1 LNQSGKLK
9 LFGLPCWI
17 SANGTTVIPQGQFL
31 WLLAYVATQDDWV
44 SRKDLAELLWDDVDL
59 AGGLN
64 NLRQLLHRNKNLEW
78 AGMLE
83 ASSQALRLTGNTDIK
98 IFRRACQAANWQT
111 ALQEYSGS
119 MLEGLRPHGLEQ
131 LESFFESERS
141 ILQSDWREALIG
153 RTQTLERQG
162 NSVELFELLQRL
174 LEADPYNEDALHS
187 YLKQALKLGQLEK
200 GALAFRAFRQR
211 LKADLGLLPLPD
223 TLRLAEQVSGSE
235 LVARGS
241 DASDARLMG
250 RETEKALIQSQLES
264 DSVRLLT
271 LRGSGGVGK
280 TTLATWVL
288 ETGKNWFQDGT
299 VWVALQPVSTLD
311 DVPLVIAA
319 ALKLTLDAN
328 APVWNQISEHLRHQN
343 LLLILDNIEH
353 LRGVSESL
361 AGLLEVATKL
371 KLLVTSRVSLE
382 LPAETLMVLEGL
394 DYPEAPN
401 LELAQSSSAVR
412 LFVERAARRR
422 AGFVLTAQ
430 TMPGILRICAA
441 VHGLPLGL
449 ELAAAWAGELSPDAL
464 ADGLESNADLPEL
477 ESDGKHRSLQTV
489 FDHSWELLEDE
500 LRHALSALSVFRGGF
515 ERRAALEG
523 MNISARA
530 LLGLVGRSLLQ
541 SLPGGRYDLHSVV
554 QTFAAQ
560 KLEDEQ
566 LRHLQL
572 EHARYFARFAEQAEA
587 PLRGGAAQTRWLERL
602 AADHRNFTAVL
613 ETCHEIAPDL
623 ALRTATALSRY
634 WMLHGRAVEGLGQLE
649 AAINTYKISAHS
661 EVSEPTLLA
670 RAQLAAGIQ
679 ASCSALFERAYA
691 HLDAAQLETSAHGLV
706 LIEAEVLYWRAAN
719 ERDQG
724 LLEMAR
730 VHLNQA
736 MSLQEREHD
745 LWGLGHSINDLGV
758 VCAMEG
764 DDDTAESHFQT
775 SLRLCRE
782 REDRKGEASALENI
796 ALVSPHRLA
805 AITLMQESLAIKR
818 ELGDI
823 AGIAVSLSNL
833 GNESLQNG
841 KLQEARDNILESME
855 LFYRIGQP
863 LKTVHNLSVLG
874 EISVLEDKFTDAL
887 TLYGASLAGFERLQ
901 ALPDDRLS
909 ENIRWLEAKARE
921 ALTPE
926 VADAAY
932 ALGRSMTLDEAVC
945 FARQGGVIQQDRL
958 EAEARVAIGSA
969 SLLDVEN

>member
-1 LNQSGKLK
+1 
-9 LFGLPCWI
+9 
-17 SANGTTVIPQGQFL
+17 VIPQGQFL
-31 WLLAYVATQDDWV
+31 WLLAYIAIQDDWV
-44 SRKDLAELLWDDVDL
+44 ARKDLAELLWDDVDL
-59 AGGLN
+59 ASGLN

-83 ASSQALRLTGNTDIK
+83 SSSQALRLNGETDIK
-98 IFRRACQAANWQT
+98 IFRCACQSADWQT
-111 ALQEYSGS
+111 ALLEYSGLL
-119 MLEGLRPHGLEQ
+119 LEGLRPIGFEQ

-153 RTQTLERQG
+153 RAQTLERQG
-162 NSVELFELLQRL
+162 SSFELFELLQRL
-174 LEADPYNEDALHS
+174 LEADPYNEEALHS

-200 GALAFRAFRQR
+200 GALAFQAFRQR

-223 TLRLAEQVSGSE
+223 TLRLAEQVSGGE

-241 DASDARLMG
+241 DLNDVRLMG
-250 RETEKALIQSQLES
+250 RETEKALIQSQLEH

-288 ETGKNWFQDGT
+288 ETGKSWFQDGT
-299 VWVALQPVSTLD
+299 VWVALQPVSSLE

-319 ALKLTLDAN
+319 VLNLSLN
-328 APVWNQISEHLRHQN
+328 ADTPVWNQIHEHLRHQN
-343 LLLILDNIEH
+343 LLLILDNLEH
-353 LRGVSESL
+353 LRDVSESL
-361 AGLLEVATKL
+361 VALLDAAPKL

-382 LPAETLMVLEGL
+382 LPAESVLVLEGL
-394 DYPEAPN
+394 DYPEEPN

-422 AGFVLTAQ
+422 VGFVLSNQ

-449 ELAAAWAGELSPDAL
+449 ELAAAWVGELSPEAL

-489 FDHSWELLEDE
+489 FEHSWELLEDE
-500 LRHALSALSVFRGGF
+500 LRNALTALSVFRGGF

-560 KLEDEQ
+560 KLEQAQ
-566 LRHLQL
+566 LKHLQL
-572 EHARYFARFAEQAEA
+572 EHARYFARFAEHAEA

-602 AADHRNFTAVL
+602 AADHRNLTAVL
-613 ETCHEIAPDL
+613 ETCHVIAPDL

-649 AAINTYKISAHS
+649 AAINTYKSSRDS
-661 EVSEPTLLA
+661 EASEPILLA
-670 RAQLAAGIQ
+670 RAELAAGIQ

-691 HLDAAQLETSAHGLV
+691 HLDAAQLETSVHGLV
-706 LIEAEVLYWRAAN
+706 LIEAEILYWRAAN

-724 LLEMAR
+724 LLEVAR

-736 MSLQEREHD
+736 IVIQEREND
-745 LWGLGHSINDLGV
+745 RWGLGHSINDLGV

-764 DDDTAESHFQT
+764 DDDTARTHFQT

-796 ALVSPHRLA
+796 ALVSPNRLV
-805 AITLMQESLAIKR
+805 AIRLIRESLAIKR

-823 AGIAVSLSNL
+823 AGIATSLGNL
-833 GNESLQNG
+833 GNAA
-841 KLQEARDNILESME
+841 LQELQLSQARKSILESLE
-855 LFYRIGQP
+855 LFYHIGQP
-863 LKTVHNLSVLG
+863 LKTVYNLSVLA
-874 EISVLEDKFTDAL
+874 EISVLENKFAEAL
-887 TLYGASLAGFERLQ
+887 TFYGISRSGFERLQ

-909 ENIRWLEAKARE
+909 ENIEHLTLQARE
-921 ALTPE
+921 GLSLE
-926 VADAAY
+926 LADAAY
-932 ALGRSMTLDEAVC
+932 ELGRSMTLDEAVC
-945 FARQGGVIQQDRL
+945 FARKDVKQIEDDVV
-958 EAEARVAIGSA
+958 AARVS
-969 SLLDVEN
+969 

>member
-1 LNQSGKLK
+1 LDHSGKLYF
-9 LFGLPCWI
+9 FGVPRWVDSSGSVTL
-17 SANGTTVIPQGQFL
+17 SQGHYL
-31 WLLAYVATQDDWV
+31 WLLSYLAVQDDWV
-44 SRKDLAELLWDDVDL
+44 SRKDLAELLWAGVDTTS
-59 AGGLN
+59 GLN
-64 NLRQLLHRNKNLEW
+64 NLRQLLHRNKHLGWAATLES
-78 AGMLE
+78 
-83 ASSQALRLTGNTDIK
+83 SSQALRLTGNSDIK
-98 IFRRACQAANWQT
+98 NFRRACQAADWQT
-111 ALQEYSGS
+111 ALFEYSGS
-119 MLEGLRPHGLEQ
+119 LLEGLRPQGLEQ

-141 ILQSDWREALIG
+141 VLQSDWREALIG
-153 RTQTLERQG
+153 RTQTLEQQG
-162 NSVELFELLQRL
+162 SSMELFGLLQQL
-174 LEADPYNEDALHS
+174 LEADPYNEEALHS
-187 YLKQALKLGQLEK
+187 LLKQALKLGQLEK
-200 GALAFRAFRQR
+200 GTLAFQAFRQR

-235 LVARGS
+235 LVSRGS
-241 DASDARLMG
+241 EANDARLMG
-250 RETEKALIQSQLES
+250 RESEKALIQSQLEN

-271 LRGSGGVGK
+271 LRGAGGVGK

-288 ETGKNWFQDGT
+288 EAGKTWFQDGT
-299 VWVALQPVSTLD
+299 VWVALQPVSSLE

-319 ALKLTLDAN
+319 ALKLTLNAN
-328 APVWNQISEHLRHQN
+328 TPVWNQIHEHLRHKN
-343 LLLILDNIEH
+343 LLLILDNLEH

-361 AGLLEVATKL
+361 AALLEAAPKL

-382 LPAETLMVLEGL
+382 LPSEVLMVLEGL
-394 DYPEAPN
+394 DYPKEPS

-422 AGFVLTAQ
+422 AGFVLSEQ
-430 TMPGILRICAA
+430 TMTGILRICVA

-464 ADGLESNADLPEL
+464 ADGLESGNDLPEL
-477 ESDGKHRSLQTV
+477 ESEGAHRSLQAV
-489 FDHSWELLEDE
+489 FEHSWELLEDE
-500 LRHALSALSVFRGGF
+500 LRNALSTVSVFRGGF

-554 QTFAAQ
+554 LTFAAQ
-560 KLEDEQ
+560 KLEQAQ
-566 LRHLQL
+566 LKHLQL
-572 EHARYFARFAEQAEA
+572 EHARYFARFAEHAEA
-587 PLRGGAAQTRWLERL
+587 PLRGGAAQTRWLERV
-602 AADHRNFTAVL
+602 AADHRNFIAVL

-649 AAINTYKISAHS
+649 AAINTYQTSVSS
-661 EVSEPTLLA
+661 EASEPTLVA
-670 RAQLAAGIQ
+670 RAELAAGIQ
-679 ASCSALFERAYA
+679 ASCCAQFERAYA

-730 VHLNQA
+730 LHLNQA
-736 MSLQEREHD
+736 IAIQEREHD

-775 SLRLCRE
+775 SLKLCRE

-841 KLQEARDNILESME
+841 KLQEARDNILESLE

-863 LKTVHNLSVLG
+863 LKTVYNLSVLG

-901 ALPDDRLS
+901 ALPDERLS
-909 ENIRWLEAKARE
+909 ENMQRLEAQARE
-921 ALTPE
+921 GLTPE

-932 ALGRSMTLDEAVC
+932 ALGRSMTLDQAVC
-945 FARQGGVIQQDRL
+945 FARQVAKQVGREVTV
-958 EAEARVAIGSA
+958 ARA
-969 SLLDVEN
+969 SV